1 MRVAIAVIL
10 NSIIYFI
17 FILSQSVFASSEI
30 LQKAWSDSSGKH
42 IIIIDKSFIAKK
54 VE

>member
-10 NSIIYFI
+10 NSIVALT

-30 LQKAWSDSSGKH
+30 LQKA
-42 IIIIDKSFIAKK
+42 
-54 VE
+54 